1 MDVKSGTESRETPDR
16 TVQETKPAS
25 PASPVQKSTRSTP
38 SQTREYVCR
47 SPDMS

>member
-1 MDVKSGTESRETPDR
+1 MEVKSGIESRETPDR
-16 TVQETKPAS
+16 TVQETK